1 MDEDGN
7 GTLSREEFREGV
19 YLVSEH
25 FQLTLTE
32 DNFEQILQSIDLNQN
47 GTIDYQEFITAS
59 VNLKDMADNK
69 GLQQAF

>member
-32 DNFEQILQSIDLNQN
+32 GNFEQILQSIDLNQN
-47 GTIDYQEFITAS
+47 GTIDY
-59 VNLKDMADNK
+59 
-69 GLQQAF
+69 